1 MRAGV
6 ACVILPLLI
15 GCNMGPKN
23 GRTGNAIVDAC
34 LHWTACTTP
43 PPLVPGLNF
52 PECATFSRGQFLP
65 WRGSGVAI
73 TPAQLDCIAAAD
85 LDCTAALDCV
95 SMPATCD
102 QPTWSCDGDTLTFCD
117 AFSGPRAVTRD
128 CAAEGLHCV
137 MLGGEQA
144 FCGLGSC
151 DWKPMMTPPPVCVGS
166 VVTLCEPQTSWDD
179 KSLGGLVVATTD
191 CADHDA
197 TCVNGGCVGNGAA
210 CTDSPDTIGCDGTDV
225 LNCLGGH
232 VARIHCAAG
241 SHCGTWTGPGFT
253 YVCVTDQTNQPV
265 GCGEDPNFQQ
275 CQGDSLEY
283 CDDHGN
289 ERLDCK
295 SLGYAG
301 CDSGHC
307 VPK

>member
-1 MRAGV
+1 MS
-6 ACVILPLLI
+6 LLVI
-15 GCNMGPKN
+15 GCGGSGVVAP

-34 LHWTACTTP
+34 LHWTACVTP
-43 PPLVPGLNF
+43 WPLAAHLDF
-52 PECATFSRGQFLP
+52 AECTSFSQGKSLP
-65 WRGSGVAI
+65 WRGGGVAI
-73 TPAQLDCIAAAD
+73 TPAQLDCIAAAG
-85 LDCTAALDCV
+85 LDCSAALACV
-95 SMPATCD
+95 STPASCD
-102 QPTWSCDGDTLTFCD
+102 KPTWSCDGDTLTFCD

-151 DWKPMMTPPPVCVGS
+151 DSPSPPICAGS
-166 VVTLCEPQTSWDD
+166 VVTFCNPQTSWDD
-179 KSLGGLVVATTD
+179 KSLGGLIVPSDD

-197 TCVNGGCVGNGAA
+197 TCLSGGCVGNGPA
-210 CTDSPDTIGCDGTDV
+210 CTDSPDTLGCDGNDV
-225 LNCLGGH
+225 LTCQGGH
-232 VARIHCAAG
+232 VARNHCPSG
-241 SHCGTWTGPGFT
+241 FHCGMSLGPGFT
-253 YVCVTDQTNQPV
+253 YVCVGDGTNRPV
-265 GCGEDPNFQQ
+265 GCGIPPDFEECN
-275 CQGDSLEY
+275 GDSLEY

-289 ERLDCK
+289 ETLDCK